1 MSSYINY
8 WLVEGITAK
17 DYKGNSPYIY
27 SFIGDGFTI
36 DEIKN
41 KARELFTNNKCDGV
55 LYRVI
60 RENAYGETTRHY
72 FTYYDSKG
80 FHSQKYIDKIGLM
93 FEPFIMDGKQ
103 YAPALPVGY

>member
-8 WLVEGITAK
+8 WLVEGTIAK
-17 DYKGNSPYIY
+17 DYKGDSPYIY

-36 DEIKN
+36 DEIKD
-41 KARELFTNNKCDGV
+41 KARELFEENKCDGV

-60 RENAYGETTRHY
+60 RENIHGETTIHY
-72 FTYYDSKG
+72 FTYYDKKG
-80 FHSQKYIDKIGLM
+80 FHNQTYIDKIGLM